1 MKGTV
6 KWFSAGRGYG
16 FIQGEDGK
24 DVFVHHTALPAGLYL
39 QEGDDVEF
47 KKEESDRGPRAEE
60 VRKLKKKEEK
70 KEEVRKLKKKEE
82 KKEEVQ
88 VRDIT
93 EIKGVGKK
101 RAEELKAVGISTVE
115 DLLEADTEELV
126 SESKFTVDHI
136 EKLKEAART
145 L

>member
-6 KWFSAGRGYG
+6 QWFSSRKGYG

-24 DVFVHHTALPAGLYL
+24 DVFVHHSALPAGLYL
-39 QEGDDVEF
+39 KEGDQVEF
-47 KKEESDRGPRAEE
+47 EKKESDRGPRAER
-60 VRKLKKKEEK
+60 VRKLEK
-70 KEEVRKLKKKEE
+70 KEELEKEE
-82 KKEEVQ
+82 LEKEVQ

-101 RAEELKAVGISTVE
+101 RAEALKATGISTVE
-115 DLLEADTEELV
+115 DLLETDTEELV
-126 SESKFTVDHI
+126 SKSKFTVDYI
-136 EKLKEAART
+136 EKLKEKART

>member
-1 MKGTV
+1 MRYMKGIV
-6 KWFSAGRGYG
+6 RWFDARKGYG
-16 FIQGEDGK
+16 FIQGEDGQ
-24 DVFVHHTALPAGLYL
+24 DVFVHRTALPVGIYL

-47 KKEESDRGPRAEE
+47 EKEESDRGPQA
-60 VRKLKKKEEK
+60 K
-70 KEEVRKLKKKEE
+70 EVRKLKKKEE

-101 RAEELKAVGISTVE
+101 RAEALKAAGISTVE
-115 DLLEADTEELV
+115 DLLEVETEELV
-126 SESKFTVDHI
+126 SKTKFTTDYI
-136 EKLKEAART
+136 EKLKEEART

>member
-6 KWFSAGRGYG
+6 QWFSARKGYG

-47 KKEESDRGPRAEE
+47 EKEESDRGPRAEE
-60 VRKLKKKEEK
+60 VKKLEKKEEK
-70 KEEVRKLKKKEE
+70 KKEVRAS
-82 KKEEVQ
+82 
-88 VRDIT
+88 DIT

-101 RAEELKAVGISTVE
+101 RAEELKAAGISTVE
-115 DLLEADTEELV
+115 ELLEADTEELV
-126 SESKFTVDHI
+126 SNSKFTIDYI
-136 EKLKEAART
+136 EKLKEEART

>member
-1 MKGTV
+1 MKYMKGTV

-24 DVFVHHTALPAGLYL
+24 DVFVHYSALPTGLYL
-39 QEGDDVEF
+39 KEGDDVEF
-47 KKEESDRGPRAEE
+47 EKEESDRGPRAEE
-60 VRKLKKKEEK
+60 VRKLERKEEK
-70 KEEVRKLKKKEE
+70 KK
-82 KKEEVQ
+82 EVQ

-101 RAEELKAVGISTVE
+101 RAEELKATGISTVE

-126 SESKFTVDHI
+126 LKSKFTVDHI
-136 EKLKEAART
+136 EKLKEEART